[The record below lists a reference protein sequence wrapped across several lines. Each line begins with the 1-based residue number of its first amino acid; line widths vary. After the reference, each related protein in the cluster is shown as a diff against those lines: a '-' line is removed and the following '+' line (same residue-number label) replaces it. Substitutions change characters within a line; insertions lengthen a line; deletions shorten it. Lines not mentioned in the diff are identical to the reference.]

1 MSQCPQVGYGYLKVT
16 FELSLTRK
24 NVHIVY
30 AKILKILLDVGK
42 CHLQDQLENYIEN
55 FFCQITSID
64 GQNSM
69 YNGHSRFL
77 LQRQF
82 QLYKLIR
89 YVEEAR
95 S

>member
-69 YNGHSRFL
+69 YNGHSRFFATKAISA
-77 LQRQF
+77 LQ
-82 QLYKLIR
+82 ID
-89 YVEEAR
+89 
-95 S
+95 